1 MKSIK
6 VVCAHS
12 TLVTFFTTNRLY
24 KAKLDEQAGQI
35 VIKDDY
41 GVKHV
46 ILTDTMRLLGEE
58 SGGAQLEARFVTLK
72 TKTIL
77 CTHVDHRAQIKKHF
91 TKGKRY
97 QIMQMRELGSGAGFV
112 FDEDGDRWN
121 LSREDVGFSPGSGIY
136 LFEALYR

>member
-1 MKSIK
+1 MR
-6 VVCAHS
+6 VRRLH
-12 TLVTFFTTNRLY
+12 TLLALF
-24 KAKLDEQAGQI
+24 AKQPGLEPGIFIEQSGQI

-46 ILTDTMRLLGEE
+46 IPTDTMRLLGKE

-121 LSREDVGFSPGSGIY
+121 LSREDVGFSAGSGIY
-136 LFEALYR
+136 LFEAMYR